1 MSDRINWLRNLVPF
15 VLHRIVPIV
24 AILSMLSG
32 VIPIPARAVST
43 TDEVEMGQENDKE
56 IIQTNVVET
65 DPLLNAYIQGIA
77 NKLWTQV
84 ARKDVP
90 YNIKILKASDVNSFA
105 TLGGYVY
112 IDEGIIDFV
121 QSDDEMASIIG
132 HETGHIERRHVLTM
146 QSKLT
151 ALNFI
156 FGIASMFS
164 PIVYNLGNLAEAGI
178 AAKLSR
184 ADEIQADRY
193 GLQLMSRAGYDPDA
207 MVTMMMHLNVLED
220 AHESIVDKYLEDHP
234 GSKDRVKHLVGYPEL
249 DPTQVSP
256 DEKLVRALGDAE
268 RARYNVATIK
278 LEDYLKAHPGN
289 TEALLKLGQTQLAL
303 GQTSKSEQTLAEVVQ
318 NGSPQARATAMQS
331 IASLR
336 EINMHRVSLTRPNLP
351 RLQAMIAQT
360 QTVQDQASGQIQAR
374 RDEGRDQLKNVQNR
388 IEAVSYEIPNLDN
401 VTPKEGSR
409 LEAMV
414 KNLEAMSRAINSSLD
429 DSGIV
434 IDGVGTLEH
443 GKESGVIKENSDLL
457 QEMQAPLASSPIPS
471 DSLAI
476 LPMYPSMLQQLQLSD
491 GGLLASVDAARAA
504 LILTDQGLGDL
515 DAFLKDFDH
524 AQMNY
529 QGDVSDTD
537 TKDLLPLMQKASDSL
552 NHAAT
557 AASQAAQLYNL
568 ARARQ
573 LSARIA
579 LLGVGTS
586 PQRYATLQYDLA
598 QRFGTNGIGY
608 SDMLKQ
614 DLTPGDVT
622 AATIIAAD
630 VKSTP
635 EAIIEDAQENNR
647 SMIDE
652 ANARGMHAWPL
663 EIFMG
668 LVYLDYTD
676 DPSKEMHT

>member
-1 MSDRINWLRNLVPF
+1 LVPF

-220 AHESIVDKYLEDHP
+220 AHESIVDKYLE
-234 GSKDRVKHLVGYPEL
+234 
-249 DPTQVSP
+249 
-256 DEKLVRALGDAE
+256 
-268 RARYNVATIK
+268 
-278 LEDYLKAHPGN
+278 
-289 TEALLKLGQTQLAL
+289 
-303 GQTSKSEQTLAEVVQ
+303 
-318 NGSPQARATAMQS
+318 
-331 IASLR
+331 
-336 EINMHRVSLTRPNLP
+336 
-351 RLQAMIAQT
+351 
-360 QTVQDQASGQIQAR
+360 
-374 RDEGRDQLKNVQNR
+374 
-388 IEAVSYEIPNLDN
+388 
-401 VTPKEGSR
+401 
-409 LEAMV
+409 
-414 KNLEAMSRAINSSLD
+414 
-429 DSGIV
+429 
-434 IDGVGTLEH
+434 
-443 GKESGVIKENSDLL
+443 
-457 QEMQAPLASSPIPS
+457 
-471 DSLAI
+471 
-476 LPMYPSMLQQLQLSD
+476 
-491 GGLLASVDAARAA
+491 
-504 LILTDQGLGDL
+504 
-515 DAFLKDFDH
+515 
-524 AQMNY
+524 
-529 QGDVSDTD
+529 
-537 TKDLLPLMQKASDSL
+537 
-552 NHAAT
+552 
-557 AASQAAQLYNL
+557 
-568 ARARQ
+568 
-573 LSARIA
+573 
-579 LLGVGTS
+579 
-586 PQRYATLQYDLA
+586 
-598 QRFGTNGIGY
+598 
-608 SDMLKQ
+608 
-614 DLTPGDVT
+614 
-622 AATIIAAD
+622 
-630 VKSTP
+630 
-635 EAIIEDAQENNR
+635 
-647 SMIDE
+647 
-652 ANARGMHAWPL
+652 
-663 EIFMG
+663 
-668 LVYLDYTD
+668 
-676 DPSKEMHT
+676 